1 MPSGGMPPV
10 RSKRGAVHTLS
21 CSPHGLT
28 IAIDHLVTGSIEAL
42 MPSTEGTKARAL
54 PPLAPGDCMASPA
67 TKVAP
72 MSGADFKT
80 RLRNLGRSH
89 AAFAIEIG
97 ASLRSVDRWANSGP
111 PPEVAYLVDL
121 LTTLELHVVGRPSF
135 PDQLDRLMERAANQG
150 RLAEFVE
157 ATRRWYAD
165 RHIDDFDV

>member
-1 MPSGGMPPV
+1 
-10 RSKRGAVHTLS
+10 
-21 CSPHGLT
+21 
-28 IAIDHLVTGSIEAL
+28 
-42 MPSTEGTKARAL
+42 
-54 PPLAPGDCMASPA
+54 MAWPA
-67 TKVAP
+67 SKVAP
-72 MSGADFKT
+72 MSGADFKI

-97 ASLRSVDRWANSGP
+97 VSLRSVDRWANSGP

-121 LTTLELHVVGRPSF
+121 LTSLEHHVAGRPSF
-135 PDQLDRLMERAANQG
+135 PDQLDRLMEKAANQG